1 MYSLQIQMQIYDRCS
16 FSALLINDERGFL
29 YQWEIYKYE
38 THKIDL
44 IIINIQSLDTFNV
57 KCNII
62 FHFTIIF
69 FIYLKNWRHIYA
81 VFYTWYEYIS
91 YIKGSLVNSNPNTNV
106 WLQFF
111 CAIEC
116 CEMMKGDFYI
126 YEDSIIW
133 NT

>member
-1 MYSLQIQMQIYDRCS
+1 MQIYDRCN

-69 FIYLKNWRHIYA
+69 L
-81 VFYTWYEYIS
+81 
-91 YIKGSLVNSNPNTNV
+91 
-106 WLQFF
+106 
-111 CAIEC
+111 
-116 CEMMKGDFYI
+116 
-126 YEDSIIW
+126 SI
-133 NT
+133 